1 MSGGNAGTVKAA
13 CQLMIQFVVV
23 RWYRSA
29 CNPAGFNIR
38 CMTFANK
45 MKPQYSWFFLSALGI
60 HSIKELFT
68 MRASTSPCSPAERFP
83 TDQHHINVDSK
94 PQSAGKV
101 NCDRIAYENSILNF
115 PPEEKSSLK
124 PSNDPGCEM
133 QGGMLSGNQ
142 TKPGSWKALAVW
154 TESGD

>member
-1 MSGGNAGTVKAA
+1 
-13 CQLMIQFVVV
+13 
-23 RWYRSA
+23 
-29 CNPAGFNIR
+29 
-38 CMTFANK
+38 
-45 MKPQYSWFFLSALGI
+45 
-60 HSIKELFT
+60 

-83 TDQHHINVDSK
+83 TGQHHINVDSK

-101 NCDRIAYENSILNF
+101 NCDRIVYENSIL
-115 PPEEKSSLK
+115 KSSLK
-124 PSNDPGCEM
+124 PSDDPGCEM